1 MGIMVKS
8 MKTWW
13 TIWKHALGS
22 YSEDDGFNPAND
34 NAVAIIRTAIVLS
47 NLFCAY
53 FIIWNIVRSW
63 L

>member
-1 MGIMVKS
+1 MI
-8 MKTWW
+8 KTYW

-22 YSEDDGFNPAND
+22 YSETDGFNPAND

-53 FIIWNIVRSW
+53 FIIWNIVRTW
-63 L
+63 